1 MLRPRP
7 RSLLNIFLNP
17 ATSSRLWLLLIL
29 VVAGALR
36 LQNLPAIEHNVDHAY
51 PIWQGLM
58 TLEQGYLPLTAQ
70 GTSVLF
76 ANPALTGYLYLPAL
90 MASRS
95 PFSVYLWVITLN
107 TLGMWFTYAAGRDL
121 FGDRV
126 GLIAALLMALN
137 PWMIE
142 YSRTSWVQ
150 ALLPFWGPLVFWLF
164 ASVWVGS
171 TLRLGRR
178 FLFGCAALA
187 MMTQT
192 YLLAFAALVP
202 VGLLSFLYRRRIG
215 WRTLVVGA
223 FLILI
228 PTALYG
234 ASLLSDSASAA
245 SKLQEFGQG
254 GARFSTEAWIHA
266 VRLVTGHEYAASRGL
281 NAPIRDA
288 VLRFNLSE
296 IAHYILM
303 GALIAGAVI
312 ILRRTRQDPRALIT
326 LIWFVLPPLMMSY
339 VSRPVHPFYLL
350 LTLPAGH
357 LLAGM
362 GLEQTGRLLKGAAP
376 RLSVA
381 VGLAVV
387 IGFGVLCTF
396 NVVRYAEESL
406 ATPGIDGLTAL
417 PVGVG
422 VEMTRKAILPGL
434 RPGQVVFADVDS
446 WILNSLSGRL
456 FEVDRDVNIALTQHY
471 PAQGGKYLFFHPAQT
486 PLPLDYP
493 DDLLSIFSLPDGTWI
508 ESYPIDTGVPDHL
521 RMRLNLPSDRG
532 VTLWAA
538 QFDEELLPGTAVNL
552 RLALK
557 ITDLPS
563 ERVQWLFGPFAHL
576 YDATGQRILIADGA
590 VLPGWG
596 WRQDE
601 VQIKRLTLNI
611 PAGAQPPFQVRVG
624 LYDGV
629 HGLSALFTLPDGTQ
643 EAAVPLK

>member
-1 MLRPRP
+1 MKAPY
-7 RSLLNIFLNP
+7 SL
-17 ATSSRLWLLLIL
+17 RLWLPLIL
-29 VVAGALR
+29 LVAALLR

-90 MASRS
+90 IVARS
-95 PFSVYLWVITLN
+95 PFSVYLLVIALN
-107 TLGMWFTYAAGRDL
+107 TLGVWFTYAAGRDL
-121 FGDRV
+121 FGQRV
-126 GLIAALLMALN
+126 GLIAALLIALN

-150 ALLPFWGPLVFWLF
+150 ALLPFFGPLIFWLLT
-164 ASVWVGS
+164 SVWTGEAP
-171 TLRLGRR
+171 RPRRR
-178 FLFGCAALA
+178 FLIGCGALA
-187 MMTQT
+187 VMTQT
-192 YLLAFAALVP
+192 YLLAFAALAP

-215 WRTLVVGA
+215 WRTLLVGA

-234 ASLLSDSASAA
+234 AALLSDSVSATA
-245 SKLQEFGQG
+245 KLREFGQG
-254 GARFSTEAWIHA
+254 GARLSAEAWIHA

-296 IAHYILM
+296 IAHFALLA
-303 GALIAGAVI
+303 ALIAGGVI
-312 ILRRTRQDPRALIT
+312 LLGRIRHDPRALIT
-326 LIWFVLPPLMMSY
+326 LIWFALPPLMMSY

-350 LTLPAGH
+350 LTLPTGH

-362 GLEQTGRLLKGAAP
+362 GLAWAGQWLKRTSP
-376 RLSVA
+376 RLSVGIGLTA
-381 VGLAVV
+381 VSAFGL
-387 IGFGVLCTF
+387 LCTL

-406 ATPGIDGLTAL
+406 STPGIDGLTAL

-422 VEMTRKAILPGL
+422 VEMVQKTILPGL
-434 RPGQVVFADVDS
+434 RPGQVVFADIDS

-456 FEVDRDVNIALTQHY
+456 FEVDRDVNVDQTRHY

-486 PLPLDYP
+486 PQPLTYV
-493 DDLLSIFSLPDGTWI
+493 DDLKKVLTFGDHTWV
-508 ESYPIDTGVPDHL
+508 ESFPIDTGVPDHL
-521 RMRLNLPSDRG
+521 QLRLELPSDRG

-538 QFDEELLPGTAVNL
+538 QFDGELLPGTAVDL
-552 RLALK
+552 RLAFA
-557 ITDLPS
+557 INALPP
-563 ERVQWLFGPFAHL
+563 ERTQWLFAPFAHL
-576 YDATGQRILIADGA
+576 YDGTGTRILISDGA
-590 VLPGWG
+590 VMPGWG

-601 VQIKRLTLNI
+601 VQIKRLILNI
-611 PAGAQPPFQVRVG
+611 PVGAQPPFQVRVG

-629 HGLSALFTLPDGTQ
+629 HNLSALFTLPDGSQ
-643 EAAVPLK
+643 EAAVPLHEGP